1 MASCAICMHRL
12 ASAPHHV
19 ISRSLE
25 HHVGFSISQTT
36 PAVTHISSADRSRLS
51 EHEILDALT
60 RILRD
65 LLLDDSIV
73 LTMTTRRDEVRDWD
87 SLAYISFMVGV
98 ETEFGVKFGVAE

>member
-1 MASCAICMHRL
+1 MT
-12 ASAPHHV
+12 P
-19 ISRSLE
+19 IS
-25 HHVGFSISQTT
+25 
-36 PAVTHISSADRSRLS
+36 PADRNNLS
-51 EHEILDALT
+51 EQAILETLT

-98 ETEFGVKFGVAE
+98 ETEFGIKFGVAEIESFENVGAIVRRTKALLASQ

>member
-1 MASCAICMHRL
+1 MT
-12 ASAPHHV
+12 P
-19 ISRSLE
+19 IS
-25 HHVGFSISQTT
+25 
-36 PAVTHISSADRSRLS
+36 PADRSNLS
-51 EHEILDALT
+51 EQDILETLT

-98 ETEFGVKFGVAE
+98 ETEFGVKFGVAEIESFENVGAIVRRTKALLASH